1 MIAPERL
8 EEVARGLRA
17 ECERASGAF
26 YMEKGDALLHKTIAH
41 ALSLASDVRSV
52 AQLFGVDIP
61 LRAPDGDAYLSHFAT
76 TIGTQVAVP
85 RGWSAVDRMM
95 VDPHEAQHVLQHK
108 HGVDAGWW
116 PRITTHSVLYLA
128 GVVAHTAAGEEYV
141 GKVEGDAYAT
151 TQTVRAF
158 LTGYPAP
165 LADCLRPLVE
175 SYNLLGVGA
184 QMAESVLRSHY
195 ATIAAGLVPP
205 VTMAVVANDWLETH
219 AADLKGAV
227 RL

>member
-26 YMEKGDALLHKTIAH
+26 YLAKEDALLHKTIAH

-52 AQLFGVDIP
+52 ATLFGVDIP

-85 RGWSAVDRMM
+85 HGWSAVDRMM

-108 HGVDAGWW
+108 HGVDAEWW

-128 GVVAHTAAGEEYV
+128 GVVAHSAAGEEYV
-141 GKVEGDAYAT
+141 GKVEGDAYAV

-158 LTGYPAP
+158 LTGHPAP
-165 LADCLRPLVE
+165 LADCLRPLVD

-205 VTMAVVANDWLETH
+205 VTMALVAHDWLETH
-219 AADLKGAV
+219 APDLRGAV

>member
-8 EEVARGLRA
+8 EEIATGLRA
-17 ECERASGAF
+17 ACVRESGAF
-26 YMEKGDALLHKTIAH
+26 FLVKEDSLLHKPIAH
-41 ALSLASDVRSV
+41 ALSLASDVREV
-52 AQLFGVDIP
+52 ARTFGVDIS

-85 RGWSAVDRMM
+85 RGWSALDRLLA
-95 VDPHEAQHVLQHK
+95 DAHECQHVLQFK
-108 HGVDAGWW
+108 QGVDAGWW

-128 GVVAHTAAGEEYV
+128 GVVAHSACGEEYIA
-141 GKVEGDAYAT
+141 KVEGDAYAV

-158 LTGYPAP
+158 LTGHPAP
-165 LADCLRPLVE
+165 LAECLRPLVD

-195 ATIAAGLVPP
+195 QTLAAGLVPN
-205 VTMAVVANDWLETH
+205 VTMAVVAHDWLEAH
-219 AADLKGAV
+219 AADCKGAV

>member
-1 MIAPERL
+1 MIAAERI
-8 EEVARGLRA
+8 EEVAAGLRA
-17 ECERASGAF
+17 ACVKESGAAF
-26 YMEKGDALLHKTIAH
+26 IAKEDALLHKTIAH
-41 ALSLASDVRSV
+41 ALSLASDVRST

-61 LRAPDGDAYLSHFAT
+61 LRAPNGDEYLTRFAT
-76 TIGTQVAVP
+76 TIGSQVAVP
-85 RGWSAVDRMM
+85 RAWSALDRLM
-95 VDPHEAQHVLQHK
+95 VDAHECQHVLQYR

-128 GVVAHTAAGEEYV
+128 GVVAHSAAGEEYV
-141 GKVEGDAYAT
+141 GKVEGDAYAV
-151 TQTVRAF
+151 TQSIRAY
-158 LTGYPAP
+158 LTGHPAP

-195 ATIAAGLVPP
+195 ATIAAGLVPN
-205 VTMAVVANDWLETH
+205 VTMAVLAHDWLETH

-227 RL
+227 SL